1 MFKFNL
7 LRQVIGLGLIFFSW
21 LDPFYWGEEFQ
32 IVSFILGFDMM
43 TLFPKII
50 IFGIDYFWNISGY
63 GLFLLIQVAE
73 DIVFDFFTLGRVIEL
88 IAKPL
93 VVFSIIFFNG
103 FGFWLAAIAAV
114 MDFIFNWEKKAI

>member
-7 LRQVIGLGLIFFSW
+7 FRQVIGLGLILFSW

-50 IFGIDYFWNISGY
+50 IFGVDYFWDISGY
-63 GLFLLIQVAE
+63 GLFLLLQVAE
-73 DIVFDFFTLGRVIEL
+73 DIIFDFFTLGRIIEL
-88 IAKPL
+88 IIKPL

-114 MDFIFNWEKKAI
+114 MDFIFNWEKRAV